1 MSEHPSSDVAFT
13 AAVKAVQAR
22 KGSRRAYAKMEA
34 QGGFETEVTPDLVA
48 FLAEVDT
55 AFLATSNAEGQP
67 YAQHRGGPKGFIR
80 ALDQKTLGFADY
92 SGNRQYISTGNLSE
106 NDKAFLILID
116 YAHRRRVKVWGHAR
130 VVEGDAALM
139 ARLAPEASGA
149 RPEQAILF
157 SITAWDVNCPQHI
170 PQKID
175 AADVTSVVS
184 KLQERVAALEAE
196 NTGLRAEAS
205 AGAGPFRPPQDG

>member
-1 MSEHPSSDVAFT
+1 MSEHSSSDIAFT

-22 KGSRRAYAKMEA
+22 KGSRRAYAKMET

-48 FLAEVDT
+48 FLA
-55 AFLATSNAEGQP
+55 QP

-92 SGNRQYISTGNLSE
+92 TGNRQYISTGNLSE

-116 YAHRRRVKVWGHAR
+116 YAHRRRVKVWGNAR

-175 AADVTSVVS
+175 AADVTSAVS
-184 KLQERVAALEAE
+184 KLQDRVAALETE
-196 NTGLRAEAS
+196 NTRLRAEAS
-205 AGAGPFRPPQDG
+205 AAAAPFRPPGDK